1 MFITSTPS
9 VSLFNVWNHW
19 LLLEFKAE
27 APILLGRHK
36 SYLEALSLCKLRS
49 SPEVFLKYPDLD
61 LLNLFSDQNC
71 VPYGFSPALSQAR
84 AEWEG
89 PAVVTRWAAL
99 PPPQCHHFLL
109 RPPPLG
115 ILYLAPRSS
124 TASPWPVWECGSE
137 DPPDLMHRREGPLC
151 STPGY
156 HPISFIPLRS
166 TVKVLHVILCLV
178 TFRKW
183 II

>member
-36 SYLEALSLCKLRS
+36 TYLEALSLCKLRS

-71 VPYGFSPALSQAR
+71 VPYGFFPALSQAR

-89 PAVVTRWAAL
+89 PAAVTRWAAL
-99 PPPQCHHFLL
+99 PHHDNVTTFSFTPHLWAFCTWL
-109 RPPPLG
+109 PAAAQSL
-115 ILYLAPRSS
+115 
-124 TASPWPVWECGSE
+124 
-137 DPPDLMHRREGPLC
+137 PDLLSESVAVRIPQTWCPEGRALSAP
-151 STPGY
+151 
-156 HPISFIPLRS
+156 HQ
-166 TVKVLHVILCLV
+166 VIIQFHSSC
-178 TFRKW
+178 
-183 II
+183 